1 MKLLHNANN
10 NIEWGALIS
19 RLSRIGLGGVYVFPI
34 TSCWPCAPFCYS
46 SYFVFHSTFLHIG
59 LSFICLIA
67 HSAHCAIL
75 IRCDI
80 VKSDAIF
87 HSIRNSFGFCTSPAE
102 SLPLLPLVQWV
113 QLLRFFVVVVAGIVC
128 IRLICLA

>member
-10 NIEWGALIS
+10 NIEWGAPIS
-19 RLSRIGLGGVYVFPI
+19 QLRSRVSNGLGGVYVFPI

-46 SYFVFHSTFLHIG
+46 PFSILRSIFLHFG

-87 HSIRNSFGFCTSPAE
+87 NSFFSFWHCIVFAFCTSPV
-102 SLPLLPLVQWV
+102 SFLPLPQWF
-113 QLLRFFVVVVAGIVC
+113 QWLRFFCYWYCAEFN
-128 IRLICLA
+128 

>member
-10 NIEWGALIS
+10 NIEWGAPIS
-19 RLSRIGLGGVYVFPI
+19 QLRSRVSNGLGGVYVFPI

-46 SYFVFHSTFLHIG
+46 PFSILRSIFLHFG

-87 HSIRNSFGFCTSPAE
+87 NSFFFFLALY
-102 SLPLLPLVQWV
+102 SLCFLHISCVLLAPSTMGSMVEVFLLLV
-113 QLLRFFVVVVAGIVC
+113 LCGI
-128 IRLICLA
+128 